1 MTYHDPAHDA
11 TDEEIRRLAKRLHA
25 AYGKAYREMARKAK
39 DALAR
44 QSKADADMVRRVA
57 AGDMTAD
64 ELSAWRKSRAADATW
79 YAQMVAELA
88 REMERCDERAA
99 EIVNGAAPQVFAD
112 NANFGAFQVE
122 RAAKVDT
129 SFTLV
134 DADTVNTLA
143 RDHPDLLP
151 RVSPKPSKTEVWAR
165 RKITSAITQ
174 SVLQG
179 ESVPAASKRLRSI
192 VDMDERAAT
201 RAARTALTGAENAGR
216 VSSYE
221 RARGMGIDVRARWM
235 ATLDSRTRDSHRQ
248 LDGEVAGDDG
258 RFSNGLRYPGDPEGP
273 AAEVWNC
280 RCTLVA
286 SIPGHDVFEGRDAHG
301 LETSYE
307 DWKAGRDPKKPKPSG
322 RTLKEFMGTP
332 AVGKA
337 AGRPGMSKTRV
348 RKAIADELKR
358 QGKTGRDFPTMSRT
372 EQQSLLRDVME
383 REQHFKTAAARR
395 DAQRMAVVDMEKVGG
410 KSYRKNVEKVFGKD
424 MAPLVHDDMRR
435 MLGHRSGTLYEDI
448 YAYDIDAGVRIGSET
463 SQRST
468 FSASIGKKLAGA
480 MMESTSAGHRV
491 AIVHNHPNSGA
502 PSAADISSLRKN
514 GASFGVIACHDGSI
528 LRFEQVGEPIGGYT
542 AITTD
547 RIDRMMRQY
556 GNDFEGL
563 LKAYE
568 NVLGVR
574 VERLA

>member
-1 MTYHDPAHDA
+1 MTYSDPAHDA
-11 TDEEIRRLAKRLHA
+11 TDAEIRRLAKRLHA
-25 AYGKAYREMARKAK
+25 AYGKALREMTRKAK
-39 DALAR
+39 DALGR
-44 QSKADADMVRRVA
+44 QSKADADMVQRVA
-57 AGDMTAD
+57 AGEMTAD
-64 ELSAWRKSRAADATW
+64 ELRAWRRSRAADATW
-79 YAQMVAELA
+79 YSQMVAELA

-99 EIVNGAAPQVFAD
+99 EIVNGTSPAVYAE

-129 SFTLV
+129 SWTLV
-134 DADTVNTLA
+134 DADTVSVLA

-151 RVSPKPSKTEVWAR
+151 RVSPKPSKSEVWAR

-179 ESVPAASKRLRSI
+179 ESVPAASKRLRSV

-216 VSSYE
+216 VSSYD

-235 ATLDSRTRDSHRQ
+235 ATLDSRTRDSHRH

-286 SIPGHDVFEGRDAHG
+286 SIPGHDVFEGRDTHG

-322 RTLKEFMGTP
+322 RTLKEFMETP
-332 AVGKA
+332 AVGKV

-358 QGKTGRDFPTMSRT
+358 QGKTGRDFPTMSRA
-372 EQQSLLRDVME
+372 EQQSLLRGVME

-395 DAQRMAVVDMEKVGG
+395 NAERMAVVDMGKVGG

-424 MAPLVHDDMRR
+424 MAPLVHDDMKR

-448 YAYDIDAGVRIGSET
+448 YAYDLDAGIRIGSET

-468 FSASIGKKLAGA
+468 FSASIGKKLSNSIEGA
-480 MMESTSAGHRV
+480 RDAGHRV
-491 AIVHNHPNSGA
+491 VIMHNHPGSSMPSLEDIRSVRNS
-502 PSAADISSLRKN
+502 

-528 LRFEQVGEPIGGYT
+528 IKFSIANQPIGGYT
-542 AITTD
+542 LDKVTMD
-547 RIDRMMRQY
+547 RFR
-556 GNDFEGL
+556 GL
-563 LKAYE
+563 YKDDEKGLFAALE
-568 NVLGVR
+568 ACLGVR
-574 VERLA
+574 VERFA

>member
-1 MTYHDPAHDA
+1 MTYSDPVHDA

-57 AGDMTAD
+57 AGEMTTDQLA
-64 ELSAWRKSRAADATW
+64 AWRKGRAADATW

-174 SVLQG
+174 SVLVG
-179 ESVPAASKRLRSI
+179 DSVPAASRRLRSV

-216 VSSYE
+216 VSSYD

-235 ATLDSRTRDSHRQ
+235 ATLDRRTRDSHRQ
-248 LDGEVAGDDG
+248 LDGEVVDDDG
-258 RFSNGLRYPGDPEGP
+258 KFSNGLRYPGDPEGP
-273 AAEVWNC
+273 GAEVWNC

-307 DWKAGRDPKKPKPSG
+307 DWKAGRDPKRPKPSG
-322 RTLKEFMGTP
+322 RTLKEFMETP

-337 AGRPGMSKTRV
+337 AGRPGMSKARV

-358 QGKTGRDFPTMSRT
+358 QGRTGRDFPSMSRA
-372 EQQSLLRDVME
+372 EQQAVLRDVME

-395 DAQRMAVVDMEKVGG
+395 NAERMAVVDMGKVGG
-410 KSYRKNVEKVFGKD
+410 KSYRKNVEKAFGKD
-424 MAPLVHDDMRR
+424 MAPLAHEDMKR

-448 YAYDIDAGVRIGSET
+448 YAYDLDAGIRIGSET

-468 FSASIGKKLAGA
+468 FSASIGKKLSNSIEGA
-480 MMESTSAGHRV
+480 RDAGHRV
-491 AIVHNHPNSGA
+491 VIMHNHPGSSMPSLEDIRSVRNS
-502 PSAADISSLRKN
+502 

-528 LRFEQVGEPIGGYT
+528 IKFSIANQPIGGYT
-542 AITTD
+542 LDKATMD
-547 RIDRMMRQY
+547 RFR
-556 GNDFEGL
+556 GL
-563 LKAYE
+563 YKDDEKGLFAALE
-568 NVLGVR
+568 ACLGVR
-574 VERLA
+574 VERFA

>member
-179 ESVPAASKRLRSI
+179 ESVPAASKRLRSV

-216 VSSYE
+216 VSSYD

-248 LDGEVAGDDG
+248 LDGEVVGDDG
-258 RFSNGLRYPGDPEGP
+258 KFSNGLRYPGDPEGP
-273 AAEVWNC
+273 GAEVWNC

-307 DWKAGRDPKKPKPSG
+307 DWKAGRDPKRPKPSG
-322 RTLKEFMGTP
+322 RTLKEFMETP

-337 AGRPGMSKTRV
+337 AGRPGMSKARV
-348 RKAIADELKR
+348 RKAIADELRR
-358 QGKTGRDFPTMSRT
+358 QGKTGRDFPSMSRA
-372 EQQSLLRDVME
+372 EQQAVLRDVME

-395 DAQRMAVVDMEKVGG
+395 DAERMAVVDMGKVGG

-424 MAPLVHDDMRR
+424 MAPLAHEDMKR

-448 YAYDIDAGVRIGSET
+448 YAYDLDAGIRIGSEV

-468 FSASIGKKLAGA
+468 FSASIGKKLSNSIEGA
-480 MMESTSAGHRV
+480 RDAGHRV
-491 AIVHNHPNSGA
+491 VIMHNHPGSSMPSLEDIRSVRNS
-502 PSAADISSLRKN
+502 

-528 LRFEQVGEPIGGYT
+528 IKFSIANQPIGGYT
-542 AITTD
+542 LDKATMD
-547 RIDRMMRQY
+547 RFR
-556 GNDFEGL
+556 GL
-563 LKAYE
+563 YKDDEKGLFAALE
-568 NVLGVR
+568 ACLGVR
-574 VERLA
+574 VERFA

>member
-1 MTYHDPAHDA
+1 MTYSDPAHDA
-11 TDEEIRRLAKRLHA
+11 TDAEIRRLAKRLHA
-25 AYGKAYREMARKAK
+25 AYGKAYREMERKAK

-44 QSKADADMVRRVA
+44 QSKADAEMVRRVS

-64 ELSAWRKSRAADATW
+64 ELSAWRKSRAADTTW
-79 YAQMVAELA
+79 YRQMVADLA
-88 REMERCDERAA
+88 REMGLCDERAA
-99 EIVNGAAPQVFAD
+99 EIVNGSAPKVFAD

-122 RAAKVDT
+122 QAAKVDT

-134 DADTVNTLA
+134 DADTVNTLV

-151 RVSPKPSKTEVWAR
+151 RVSPKPSKAEAWAR
-165 RKITSAITQ
+165 KKITSAITQ
-174 SVLQG
+174 SVLVG
-179 ESVPAASKRLRSI
+179 DSVPAASRRLRSV

-216 VSSYE
+216 VSSYD

-248 LDGEVAGDDG
+248 LDGEVVGDDG

-286 SIPGHDVFEGRDAHG
+286 SIPGHDVFEGRDTHG

-322 RTLKEFMGTP
+322 RSLKEFIETP

-337 AGRPGMSKTRV
+337 ASRPGMSKTRV

-358 QGKTGRDFPTMSRT
+358 QGKTGRDFPTMSRA

-395 DAQRMAVVDMEKVGG
+395 DAERMAVVDMEKVGG

-448 YAYDIDAGVRIGSET
+448 YAYDLDTGVRIGSET

-480 MMESTSAGHRV
+480 MRESTGAGHRV

-502 PSAADISSLRKN
+502 PSAADINSLRKN

-574 VERLA
+574 VERLG

>member
-1 MTYHDPAHDA
+1 MTYSDPAHDA
-11 TDEEIRRLAKRLHA
+11 TDAEIRRLAKRLHA
-25 AYGKAYREMARKAK
+25 AYGKALREMTRKAK
-39 DALAR
+39 DALGR
-44 QSKADADMVRRVA
+44 QSKADADMVQRVA
-57 AGDMTAD
+57 AGEMTAD
-64 ELSAWRKSRAADATW
+64 ELRAWRRSRAADATW
-79 YAQMVAELA
+79 YSQMVAELA

-99 EIVNGAAPQVFAD
+99 EIVNGTSPAVYAE

-129 SFTLV
+129 SWTLV
-134 DADTVNTLA
+134 DADTVSVLA

-151 RVSPKPSKTEVWAR
+151 RVSPKPSKSEVWAR

-179 ESVPAASKRLRSI
+179 ESVPAASKRLRSV

-216 VSSYE
+216 VSSYD

-235 ATLDSRTRDSHRQ
+235 ATLDSRTRDSHRH

-286 SIPGHDVFEGRDAHG
+286 SIPGHDVFEGRDTHG

-322 RTLKEFMGTP
+322 RTLKEFMETP
-332 AVGKA
+332 AVGKV

-358 QGKTGRDFPTMSRT
+358 QGKTGRDFPTMSRA
-372 EQQSLLRDVME
+372 EQQSLLRGVME

-395 DAQRMAVVDMEKVGG
+395 NAERMAVVDMGKVGG

-424 MAPLVHDDMRR
+424 MAPLVHDDMKR

-448 YAYDIDAGVRIGSET
+448 YAYDLDAGIRIGSET

-468 FSASIGKKLAGA
+468 FSASIGKKLSNSIEGA
-480 MMESTSAGHRV
+480 RDAGHRV
-491 AIVHNHPNSGA
+491 VIMHNHPGSSMPSLEDIRSVRNS
-502 PSAADISSLRKN
+502 
-514 GASFGVIACHDGSI
+514 GASFGVIACHDGPIIKFSI
-528 LRFEQVGEPIGGYT
+528 ANQPIGGYT
-542 AITTD
+542 LDKVTMD
-547 RIDRMMRQY
+547 RFR
-556 GNDFEGL
+556 GL
-563 LKAYE
+563 YKDDEKGLFAALE
-568 NVLGVR
+568 ACLGVR
-574 VERLA
+574 VERFA